1 MNNILFKMAILNLMN
16 IFISNLFKQI
26 KYIIYKSEKNMN
38 IIHYNLIIKAK
49 QYTNK
54 ELYDFMNFIFMAL

>member
-26 KYIIYKSEKNMN
+26 KYIIYNPN
-38 IIHYNLIIKAK
+38 QRRI
-49 QYTNK
+49 
-54 ELYDFMNFIFMAL
+54 

>member
-1 MNNILFKMAILNLMN
+1 
-16 IFISNLFKQI
+16 
-26 KYIIYKSEKNMN
+26 MN